1 MGLPVIQAKLGIK
14 RAIKLNLTDKYFVLF
29 YLIVQ
34 SIVVR
39 TARVLP

>member
-1 MGLPVIQAKLGIK
+1 MGLSVIQAKLGIK

-29 YLIVQ
+29 SLIVQ